1 MVVVGVYRNFVAN
14 FRLRLILG
22 VLGGLALAGGVAA
35 PILRVPI
42 VGTISYLHQ
51 PPDFQGASH
60 AGAIILLASAAIAI
74 VAVLMKSRALLVVAG
89 VASLGELA
97 ATILRVNY
105 TIKMAEAQASTTD
118 ISGPFAIWQEAL
130 LHRAH
135 YEWGIAV
142 IAVGGVMVLA
152 VAAMRD

>member
-1 MVVVGVYRNFVAN
+1 MTN
-14 FRLRLILG
+14 FRWRVILG
-22 VLGGLALAGGVAA
+22 MFGALALAGGVAA
-35 PILRVPI
+35 PLLRVPI

-51 PPDFQGASH
+51 PSDFQGASH

-74 VAVLMKSRALLVVAG
+74 VAVLMKSRAPLVLAG
-89 VASLGELA
+89 IASLGELA
-97 ATILRVNY
+97 TTILRVNY

-118 ISGPFAIWQEAL
+118 ISGPFAIWREAL

-152 VAAMRD
+152 AAVMRD